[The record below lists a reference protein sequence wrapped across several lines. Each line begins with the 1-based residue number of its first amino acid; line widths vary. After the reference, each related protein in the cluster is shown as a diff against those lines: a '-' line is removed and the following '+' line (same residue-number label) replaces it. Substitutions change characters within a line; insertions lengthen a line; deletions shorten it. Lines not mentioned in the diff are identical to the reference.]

1 MCNVNKQYQNPPQTK
16 YRPEWSDQNK
26 ENLTHK
32 LQEVL
37 DVTEIS
43 WEFTDEGLI
52 IKGIPNSEKEIIIG
66 HPRSA
71 IAFLDAYIIGYDH
84 GFSDGNHYRNE
95 EI

>member
-1 MCNVNKQYQNPPQTK
+1 MKKNYQEPPQT
-16 YRPEWSDQNK
+16 RFHIEWSNQNK

-71 IAFLDAYIIGYDH
+71 IAYLDAYMVGYSH
-84 GFSDGNHYRNE
+84 GFEDGNQYRNG
-95 EI
+95 